1 MSREKTPTTAGFQ
14 PSPAAR
20 LTPRHRFVL
29 AFLSAVPSVLHAP
42 HTPAGAWEGG
52 LCAATVPLTSG
63 GPPMFHALFRFAL
76 LALCLSSL
84 PASAAGDAVAL
95 GDDVKITGGGTG

>member
-1 MSREKTPTTAGFQ
+1 
-14 PSPAAR
+14 
-20 LTPRHRFVL
+20 
-29 AFLSAVPSVLHAP
+29 
-42 HTPAGAWEGG
+42 
-52 LCAATVPLTSG
+52 
-63 GPPMFHALFRFAL
+63 MFHALFRFAL